1 MKKGDNM
8 KQKHFKLDDL
18 LNKEIKIVAKE
29 LKINDSALIRK
40 AVMEF
45 ISRYE
50 LKKELSKE
58 EKNVS

>member
-1 MKKGDNM
+1 M

-18 LNKEIKIVAKE
+18 LNKEIKIVAAE